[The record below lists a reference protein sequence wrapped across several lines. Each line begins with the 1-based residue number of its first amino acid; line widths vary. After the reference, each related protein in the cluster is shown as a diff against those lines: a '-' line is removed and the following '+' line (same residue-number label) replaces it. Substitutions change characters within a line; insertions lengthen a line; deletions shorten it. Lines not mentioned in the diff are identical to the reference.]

1 MNGDDDQPVEVQARR
16 APGLHICP
24 RCDSGLVQPI
34 TWAKR
39 PDGRRYVELEC
50 PNCWWHA
57 SDVIDDSRMEDLQDT
72 LDAGLSELLN
82 DLGLLSK
89 ARIADEIEQFARALA
104 TGAIL
109 PEDF

>member
-1 MNGDDDQPVEVQARR
+1 MNADDEQRVEVQARR

-24 RCDSGLVQPI
+24 RCESDLVQPI
-34 TWAKR
+34 TWAER
-39 PDGRRYVELEC
+39 PDGRRYLELEC

-57 SDVIDDSRMEDLQDT
+57 SIMVEDSQMEILKDE
-72 LDAGLSELLN
+72 LDAGLSQLLN
-82 DLGLLSK
+82 DLRVLSK
-89 ARIADEIEQFARALA
+89 ARVADEIDQFARALA